1 MPKINLI
8 AEVLK
13 RDEPEIIDFLSDE
26 AKAIRATFLGAVKEN
41 HPEKIYAI
49 AADIEILNS
58 VLIELNRRNKER
70 NIQ

>member
-1 MPKINLI
+1 MKINLI

-13 RDEPEIIDFLSDE
+13 HDEPEIIDFLSDE

-41 HPEKIYAI
+41 QPEKIYAC